1 MGTNSKVNK
10 YPYVILGFIHLIMLF
25 YTLYKSRDKKRH
37 IVLLM
42 NYIGFSYIFEYIVV
56 ALFNGYVYKPKF
68 LRNKVLD
75 NYFGVIFSQ
84 FFYVPITALFIT
96 VFQLGWKSKVIFSL
110 YLILIERV
118 FIYLRVYKNHWW
130 KTTYTFI
137 LILVSF
143 FLNDKWLKLLKEKNP
158 IIMFISFFNVIQ
170 VRWMNTIYIF
180 AVLRKI
186 GYKQGRFNSWEEH
199 FRIAPAIGLSISLL
213 LAWWAKAKNTV
224 SKGRLFLSMAIVDY
238 ILIKKGFLKVKNY
251 FVLPL
256 IYFILIFTLGYS
268 KRWVYE
274 SSELK

>member
-1 MGTNSKVNK
+1 MMLRQVFKKPQKWSVFKE
-10 YPYVILGFIHLIMLF
+10 MLF
-25 YTLYKSRDKKRH
+25 REIEDLGLKS
-37 IVLLM
+37 
-42 NYIGFSYIFEYIVV
+42 
-56 ALFNGYVYKPKF
+56 
-68 LRNKVLD
+68 
-75 NYFGVIFSQ
+75 
-84 FFYVPITALFIT
+84 
-96 VFQLGWKSKVIFSL
+96 LG
-110 YLILIERV
+110 
-118 FIYLRVYKNHWW
+118 
-130 KTTYTFI
+130 
-137 LILVSF
+137 
-143 FLNDKWLKLLKEKNP
+143 